1 MRYEKDPR
9 ISYKIIDNEVFVM
22 NRANGVINSFNATG
36 SFLFSLIGN
45 NAPFDSLVSSLS
57 AEYEIP
63 QNDAAVDVAAFLK
76 ELGAKGLVRLY
87 DE

>member
-9 ISYKIIDNEVFVM
+9 ISYKVIDNEVFVM
-22 NRANGVINSFNATG
+22 NRASGVINSFNGTG
-36 SFLFSLIGN
+36 GFLFALIGTN
-45 NAPFDSLVSSLS
+45 TPFNALVSSLA

-63 QNDAAVDVAAFLK
+63 EPAAAEDVAAFLH
-76 ELGAKGLVRLY
+76 ELEAKGLVRLY